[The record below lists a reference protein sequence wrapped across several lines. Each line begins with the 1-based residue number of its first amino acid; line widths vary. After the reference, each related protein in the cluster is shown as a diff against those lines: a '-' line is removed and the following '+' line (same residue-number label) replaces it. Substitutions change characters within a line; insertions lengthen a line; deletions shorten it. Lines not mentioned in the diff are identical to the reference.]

1 MKEDTEGDVRAVREI
16 ARILRPGGVLLCT
29 VPYGKE
35 ARIIKP
41 LQRVYDKSSLE
52 RIFRNWTWKDEVYY
66 CLDDDG
72 YWVSMPEEDVV
83 KVEDPNGNS
92 IIALLELSPIKGVE
106 TSNITERG
114 QWKP

>member
-1 MKEDTEGDVRAVREI
+1 
-16 ARILRPGGVLLCT
+16 

-52 RIFRNWTWKDEVYY
+52 RLFRNWTRKDEVYY
-66 CLDDDG
+66 CQDDDG

-83 KVEDPNGNS
+83 RVENPTGNS
-92 IIALLELSPIKGVE
+92 SIALLELSPFNGVE
-106 TSNITERG
+106 TSNRTERG
-114 QWKP
+114 HGSRD